1 MTHEER
7 IAYWRELVDEQA
19 QSGLSASAF
28 CRDRDLKVPQFYRWR
43 RRFRPSQDRQASSGF
58 LALIPTSDENRS
70 GVRIRLG
77 AGVSIEVDRGFDP
90 PTLRKVVETIR

>member
-1 MTHEER
+1 MTNEER
-7 IAYWRELVDEQA
+7 TAYWRGLVDEQA
-19 QSGLSASAF
+19 QSGLSAAAF
-28 CRDRDLKVPQFYRWR
+28 CRNNDLKIPQFYRWR
-43 RRFRPSQDRQASSGF
+43 CRFRASRDLPASSGF

-70 GVRIRLG
+70 GVRIRLD